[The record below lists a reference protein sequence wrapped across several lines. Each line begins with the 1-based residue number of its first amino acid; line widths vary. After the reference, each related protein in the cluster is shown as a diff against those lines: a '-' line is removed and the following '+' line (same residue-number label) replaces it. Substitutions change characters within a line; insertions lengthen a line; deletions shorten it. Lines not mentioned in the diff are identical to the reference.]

1 MATPTLSPDLAR
13 GFLEAAE
20 RSGDA
25 PALFLEDHARGFG
38 ELASLVRAVAADLA
52 ARGVGPGDRV
62 GLMLPN
68 CETFVAGLFAILA
81 RGAAVVPINA
91 LLTPREASFMLRDA
105 GARTL
110 VTSALFAPHFAPLRQ
125 AMGGALEIADIFDV
139 FRPGA
144 PAPRAPEIELPAIA
158 HDDEACI
165 LYTSGTTGRPK
176 GVVLTQGNFLW
187 NIWSVWE
194 FLRLAERTGDR
205 FVSALPMFHSFDM
218 TVCIFAP
225 LLRGIPVVVVSEFKP
240 QKLLAAIVERRGSIL
255 LGVPPM
261 FALTA
266 RLPIQ
271 GLDISSLRIVISGGA
286 ALPVAVGQAFE
297 RAFQI
302 PIHEGYGLSEAA
314 PVVAVNPIDRT
325 PRVGSIGLPVPGVEI
340 KIVDPAWRA
349 VPDGTPGELL
359 VRGGNVMKGYL
370 NLPDETREVLR
381 DGWLSTG
388 DIAVREPDG
397 YLRIVDRKKE
407 MINVGGENVYP
418 REIEEVLY
426 RHPKIVAAA
435 VVGVADRLRGE
446 SVKAYIELAPGETLT
461 ADDVIRHASE
471 SLAPFKVPR
480 HVEFVAS
487 LPRTPTGKVE
497 KKRLRELQG
506 S

>member
-1 MATPTLSPDLAR
+1 MALPSLPRDLAR
-13 GFLEAAE
+13 GFLEAA
-20 RSGDA
+20 RASGDS
-25 PALFLEDHARGFG
+25 PALFLEGHTRSFG
-38 ELASLVRAVAADLA
+38 ELASLVRAVAADLEA
-52 ARGVGPGDRV
+52 HGVRPGDRV

-81 RGAAVVPINA
+81 RGAAVVPING
-91 LLTPREASFMLRDA
+91 LLTPREVSFMLRDA
-105 GARTL
+105 GARAL
-110 VTSALFAPHFAPLRQ
+110 LTSSLFEPLFAPLR
-125 AMGGALEIADIFDV
+125 AAVGGGLEIIDIFRA

-144 PAPRAPEIELPAIA
+144 PAPRAPEITLPAIEE
-158 HDDEACI
+158 DVEACI

-176 GVVLTQGNFLW
+176 GVILTHGNFVA
-187 NIWSVWE
+187 NVRSVWE

-240 QKLLAAIVERRGSIL
+240 QKLLAAIVENRGSIL

-286 ALPVAVGQAFE
+286 ALPIAVGQAFE
-297 RAFQI
+297 RALGI

-314 PVVAVNPIDRT
+314 PVVAVNPIDRR
-325 PRVGSIGLPVPGVEI
+325 PREGSIGLPVPGVEARV
-340 KIVDPAWRA
+340 VDPSWRN
-349 VPDGTPGELL
+349 VPDGTAGELL
-359 VRGGNVMKGYL
+359 VRGANVMKGYL
-370 NLPDETREVLR
+370 NLPEETREVLR
-381 DGWLSTG
+381 DGWLATG

-418 REIEEVLY
+418 REIEEILY
-426 RHPKIVAAA
+426 QHPKIAAAA
-435 VVGVADRLRGE
+435 VVGVPDRLRGE
-446 SVKAYIELAPGETLT
+446 SAKAYIELAPGQSMT
-461 ADDVIRHASE
+461 ADEVIRHASAN
-471 SLAPFKVPR
+471 LAPFKVPR

-497 KKRLRELQG
+497 KKKLRELQA